1 MATLSLRHAMGR
13 ENTRFQLRTAG
24 GAAARNRALF
34 LLSLCCNDLIVS
46 LFLCAMTKSAAMMTC
61 EQENTACQG

>member
-1 MATLSLRHAMGR
+1 MATLGLRHAMGR
-13 ENTRFQLRTAG
+13 ENTRFNRAQL
-24 GAAARNRALF
+24 GAAARNRALS
-34 LLSLCCNDLIVS
+34 LLSLCCNVPIVS